1 MKIVKLTL
9 HLYKRFDLLGSDTLT
24 YTPESPYQLILG
36 KNGIGKSSLLNELSP
51 LPCETTD
58 LKEGGYKE
66 IELEHRGH
74 KYILRNSLQKKLN
87 NSFIKDGIELNNGGT
102 TRAQKDLVEEHF
114 NYTSQLHDILMDI
127 TLFSNMAPQVRREW
141 FIKMSHSDMT
151 YAISL
156 FNKIKSAERDI
167 KGAIKINNNRIVQE
181 QAKLPPGDTIIHLR
195 EENQEYVKQLN
206 DILPHLDKEAKNVS
220 HQLLDTSQK
229 LIKVSE
235 NIADCGFEMIFEGVS
250 KYPLLVELRQ
260 TLDFEYSRNKKDYEK
275 VIQELSEVQDIITKS
290 NSENK
295 RPIADIDRDL
305 AYLDGELQSANQIIT
320 ESGIIVAKDNFNEKL
335 HFREIKE
342 ELFNILSNMS
352 ENPLIDGERKYTR
365 NKFEKI
371 RLEVDERKSRLVKD
385 TSEVAY
391 LKRELEQ
398 MKNVHDVDCPS
409 CNHKFK
415 PGIDCG
421 RIEKYENKISQLDN
435 SIEKQK
441 KQLDQVINIQNEFIE
456 WSKWAKALRQLPERY
471 PSSIALLEYIYSLD
485 LLNDNPKLVI
495 QKINEYERIVDLTQK
510 KIEIESYIVKLDQE
524 RTKTLA
530 AEGNDMEF
538 VYATLK
544 KLEVESETLQKQL
557 HELEDKIS
565 KIRTIIVNHEQ
576 IQEWEQ
582 LIRQYIDNMRND
594 TLMQVRYKNNQYLEE
609 AVQKLQQSLADNQQY
624 LNTINQSETIINQ
637 LEESQKQ
644 LKEEQESLNILTAI
658 LSPQDGLIAESLLGF
673 MNQYLEDMCNILDQ
687 IWTYSMRPYLDLGED
702 GIDLDYRFPVDVN
715 EGDILVKDVYYLS
728 RGQKEIVNFTFK
740 LLLMQY
746 LNLSDYPLIMD
757 EIGGSFDNLHRD
769 RLYRYVKLL
778 VESNQVQQ
786 VFIISHIASSH
797 DALSNADK
805 CVLDPD
811 ATMIDKEVNKVLKF
825 K

>member
-1 MKIVKLTL
+1 MKIIRLTL

-36 KNGIGKSSLLNELSP
+36 KNGIGKSSLLGELSP
-51 LPCETTD
+51 LPCEPTD

-87 NSFIKDGIELNNGGT
+87 NSFIRDGVELNNGGT

-114 NYTSQLHDILMDI
+114 KYTSQLHDVLMDI
-127 TLFSNMAPQVRREW
+127 TLFSNMTPQVRREW

-156 FNKIKSAERDI
+156 FNRIKSAERDI

-181 QAKLPPGDTIIHLR
+181 QSKLPPGDTIIHLR
-195 EENQEYVKQLN
+195 EENQEYVRELN
-206 DILPHLDKEAKNVS
+206 ETLPHLDKEAKNVS
-220 HQLLDTSQK
+220 NKLLETSHR

-235 NIADCGFEMIFEGVS
+235 NITDCGFEMIFEGIS
-250 KYPLLVELRQ
+250 KYPSLVELRQ
-260 TLDFEYSRNKKDYEK
+260 TLDFEYSRNRRDYEK
-275 VIQELSEVQDIITKS
+275 VIQELSEVQDIITKA
-290 NSENK
+290 NTETK

-305 AYLDGELQSANQIIT
+305 AYLDNELQSANQLIHD
-320 ESGIIVAKDNFNEKL
+320 SGIVVGKDNYNEKL
-335 HFREIKE
+335 HFSEIRD
-342 ELFNILSNMS
+342 ELIVILSNMP

-365 NKFEKI
+365 SKYEKI
-371 RLEVDERKSRLVKD
+371 RLEVDACKSKLIKD
-385 TSEVAY
+385 KSEVAY

-398 MKNVHDVDCPS
+398 MKNIHDVDCPS
-409 CNHKFK
+409 CNHRFK

-421 RIEKYENKISQLDN
+421 RIEKYENKIKKIDKIIEEQEKVLNQL
-435 SIEKQK
+435 IE
-441 KQLDQVINIQNEFIE
+441 LQNEFIE
-456 WSKWAKALRQLPERY
+456 WSKWVKALRQMPERY
-471 PSSIALLEYIYSLD
+471 PSSVALLEYIYSLD

-495 QKINEYERIVDLTQK
+495 QKINEYERIVDITQK
-510 KIEIESYIVKLDQE
+510 KIDIEAYIVRLDQE

-544 KLEVESETLQKQL
+544 KLEIESELLQKQL
-557 HELEDKIS
+557 HELEDRVS
-565 KIRTIIVNHEQ
+565 KIRNIIANHEKM
-576 IQEWEQ
+576 QEWES
-582 LIRQYIDNMRND
+582 LIRSYIDEMRND
-594 TLMQVRYKNNQYLEE
+594 TLMQIRFKNNQYLE
-609 AVQKLQQSLADNQQY
+609 ARVQALQQSLADNQQY

-637 LEESQKQ
+637 LEETQKQ
-644 LKEEQESLNILTAI
+644 LNEEQESLNILTTI

-673 MNQYLEDMCNILDQ
+673 MNQYLDDMYNVLNQ

-715 EGDILVKDVYYLS
+715 EGDILVKDIYYLS

-778 VESNQVQQ
+778 VESHQVQQ

-805 CVLDPD
+805 CILDTD
-811 ATMIDKEVNKVLKF
+811 ATMIDKEVNRVLKF
-825 K
+825 N